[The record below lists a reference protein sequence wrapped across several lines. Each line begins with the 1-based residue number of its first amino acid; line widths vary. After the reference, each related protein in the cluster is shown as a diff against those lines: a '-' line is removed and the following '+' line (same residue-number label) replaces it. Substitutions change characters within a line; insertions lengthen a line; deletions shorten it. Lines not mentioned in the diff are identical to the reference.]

1 MRDAWKWVIGAV
13 VAVAV
18 LVPVGTWI
26 YINVIEGDP
35 PAKLTLDSAGSGQSV
50 GTTTTVAAATSNST
64 AATTATTPTTATATA
79 TPAGALTFKPAAS
92 SIVGYR
98 VNEVL
103 FGQKN
108 EAVGRTSK
116 VTGSM
121 TMDGAQVSAVDLTV
135 DMKSVSS
142 DNSQRDGQFHGRIMA
157 TSTFPTATFKLTQP
171 LVLSSV
177 PTDSTVVNAKAT
189 GDLTLHGVTKSVT
202 FDLAAQRDGA
212 NIKVNGT
219 IPVVFADYKIANP
232 SAGPATTEDHGV
244 LEFLVVFEKA

>member
-1 MRDAWKWVIGAV
+1 MRDAWKWVVGAV

-18 LVPVGTWI
+18 LVPAGTWI

-35 PAKLTLDSAGSGQSV
+35 PAKLTLDSAGSGQPV

-64 AATTATTPTTATATA
+64 AATTATTPTTAAA
-79 TPAGALTFKPAAS
+79 TPAGALTYKPGAS

-108 EAVGRTSK
+108 EAVGRTNK
-116 VTGSM
+116 ITGSM
-121 TMDGAQVSAVDLTV
+121 TLDGVQVSAVDLIV

-142 DNSQRDGQFHGRIMA
+142 DNSQRDGQFQGRIMA
-157 TSTFPTATFKLTQP
+157 TSIYPTATFKLTQP
-171 LVLSSV
+171 LVLSNV
-177 PTDSTVVNAKAT
+177 PADSTVVNAKAT

>member
-1 MRDAWKWVIGAV
+1 MRSAWKWVVGAV

-18 LVPVGTWI
+18 LIPVGTWI

-35 PAKLTLDSAGSGQSV
+35 PAKLTLDTAGSSRPLAT
-50 GTTTTVAAATSNST
+50 TTTTVAPATSNST
-64 AATTATTPTTATATA
+64 AATTPTTAAPA
-79 TPAGALTFKPAAS
+79 TPAGSGPAGTYKPTSS

-121 TMDGAQVSAVDLTV
+121 TIDGAQVSAVDLTV

-142 DNSQRDGQFHGRIMA
+142 DNSQRDGQFQGRIMA
-157 TSTFPTATFKLTQP
+157 TSTYPTATFKLTQP

-177 PTDSTVVNAKAT
+177 PTDSTVVNSKAT

>member
-18 LVPVGTWI
+18 LIPAGTWI

-35 PAKLTLDSAGSGQSV
+35 PARLTLDSAGSGQPV
-50 GTTTTVAAATSNST
+50 GTTPTTVAAV
-64 AATTATTPTTATATA
+64 ATTATTPTTAAATS
-79 TPAGALTFKPAAS
+79 AGALTYKPAPS
-92 SIVGYR
+92 SVVGYR

-108 EAVGRTSK
+108 EAVGRTNK

-121 TMDGAQVSAVDLTV
+121 TLDGAQVSAVDLTV

-142 DNSQRDGQFHGRIMA
+142 DNSQRDGQFQGRIMA
-157 TSTFPTATFKLTQP
+157 TSTYPTATFKLTQP
-171 LVLSSV
+171 LVVSSV

-219 IPVVFADYKIANP
+219 IPVVFADYRIANP